1 MPFDT
6 IALPGL
12 RHQDGPGKYQN
23 IHIHT
28 GFYHAYIANAKV
40 VKYFAALPQI
50 AT

>member
-1 MPFDT
+1 MPFYT

-12 RHQDGPGKYQN
+12 RHQDGPAKYRN
-23 IHIHT
+23 IHIHN

-40 VKYFAALPQI
+40 VKDFAALPQI